1 MTNFYRLESLKE
13 FFIAFLCAILFSF
26 WMPRDSVLLV
36 QGFFIKVLSN
46 IPINML
52 SILMANILSMIII
65 LLLGIWKKEWV
76 SFFMS
81 LNGFALGIISFLYIG
96 QWAILFTLLFPH
108 AFLETGMIVF
118 YGAEVKHLS
127 LAYQQKNR
135 EQIKKSLI
143 FIIGVCVPLLLISA
157 LLESK

>member
-81 LNGFALGIISFLYIG
+81 LNGFALGIISFLYI
-96 QWAILFTLLFPH
+96 
-108 AFLETGMIVF
+108 E
-118 YGAEVKHLS
+118 
-127 LAYQQKNR
+127 
-135 EQIKKSLI
+135 
-143 FIIGVCVPLLLISA
+143 IGRAHV
-157 LLESK
+157 